1 MNTSEYYIRTKQ
13 VLLVDE
19 ILIIRI
25 DPEQYNFLHFCNL
38 NLKPGLAI
46 PWRRKSKTNA
56 AKVTLFRWR
65 KLIHKKPIKTR
76 AT

>member
-25 DPEQYNFLHFCNL
+25 DPEQYYFLHFCNL

-65 KLIHKKPIKTR
+65 KLIHKKPIKSR